1 VLRNAARRGR
11 CDEAYVDRS
20 LARLGR
26 LPITIDD
33 QTDHHAWG
41 ATRVLSREHGLTSYD
56 AAYLELAMRR
66 QTPLASCDADLL
78 AAATQR
84 GVEILTG

>member
-1 VLRNAARRGR
+1 LRNAARRGR

-33 QTDHHAWG
+33 QTDNHAWG
-41 ATRVLSREHGLTSYD
+41 ATRTLSRDHSLTLYD
-56 AAYLELAMRR
+56 AAYLELAIRAHR
-66 QTPLASCDADLL
+66 PLASCDADLI
-78 AAATQR
+78 AAATHR
-84 GVEILTG
+84 RIETFTA